1 VRFPHRDISAT
12 VPRFLAGFLTAS
24 LLWCGLAFAYSR
36 GIIDINLGP
45 NAEPAAPDAGVEPEV
60 EEDKRRGKR
69 KRVARK
75 GARKDRR
82 FTGEAMTGDDL
93 GDPETRNLEAAKAGG
108 EEQLLGSEIERGF
121 DSVFPQV
128 RRCLMLAA
136 GDEPVSGKVTFG
148 LRISGQ
154 GGVDRVN
161 LHGPA
166 AITRSEAG
174 DCLRKTARSIQFRK
188 FNGPDMLVHFPLTLQ

>member
-1 VRFPHRDISAT
+1 

-24 LLWCGLAFAYSR
+24 LLWCGLIFAYSR
-36 GIIDINLGP
+36 GIIDINLEP
-45 NAEPAAPDAGVEPEV
+45 NDAPSAPDAGVEE
-60 EEDKRRGKR
+60 EEDDSPQRGKR
-69 KRVARK
+69 KRGGRARG

-93 GDPETRNLEAAKAGG
+93 GDPETRHLQANQAGG

-121 DSVFPQV
+121 DEAFPQI

-136 GDEPVSGKVTFG
+136 GDEPVSGKLVFG

-154 GGVDRVN
+154 SGVTLVN
-161 LHGPA
+161 LQGPA

-174 DCLRKTARSIQFRK
+174 DCLRKAARAFRFRT
-188 FNGPDMLVHFPLTLQ
+188 FNGPDMLVHYPITLQ